1 MILAAYLEPDH
12 AALGASRWAG
22 LELIGGPP
30 QRVEAV
36 ADSERGRKPPRERH
50 VHWEV
55 PVAGL
60 AHLVGVDHD
69 ARAPPGRG
77 VRAEAAE
84 RAGTAADATAGG
96 AAAVA
101 RGWEREIEGGADW
114 VAEREA
120 GRGRGGEHCRPADG
134 WAGGGAEEAKAKV
147 ETFGFKTEGDKVHG
161 PSQTPRPR
169 VGSTR
174 AGLEG

>member
-50 VHWEV
+50 VHGEV
-55 PVAGL
+55 PVSGL
-60 AHLVGVDHD
+60 THLVDVDHD

-84 RAGTAADATAGG
+84 RAGTAADAAAGG

-101 RGWEREIEGGADW
+101 RGWECEEGADW
-114 VAEREA
+114 EAEREE
-120 GRGRGGEHCRPADG
+120 GRG
-134 WAGGGAEEAKAKV
+134 
-147 ETFGFKTEGDKVHG
+147 
-161 PSQTPRPR
+161 
-169 VGSTR
+169 
-174 AGLEG
+174 